1 MVWLGS
7 TSKPSVV
14 NAVPSSARVFLM
26 RIEDKYPFSDAILYG
41 SRARGDHTPDSDA
54 DIAVVL
60 KQGTPDK
67 EARTDA
73 ALDWAGIAF
82 DVLMETGVMVQG
94 FPVWLEELARPE
106 IFSNPALIDNILRE
120 GIHL

>member
-1 MVWLGS
+1 MADTL
-7 TSKPSVV
+7 TRPP
-14 NAVPSSARVFLM
+14 APRIDLDTERAARVFLK

-60 KQGTPDK
+60 KGEPQRRVEVSGDM
-67 EARTDA
+67 A
-73 ALDWAGIAF
+73 AIAF
-82 DVLMETGVMVQG
+82 DVLLETGIMVQG
-94 FPVWLEELARPE
+94 FPLWPHELARPE
-106 IFSNPALIDNILRE
+106 TFSNPSLIENILRE